1 MKKPT
6 VTVYQN
12 ESDVMIIFSKV
23 DGTYHGSETSFENSW
38 SDGGA
43 SGISGFDS
51 LKELNEY
58 LKENHYK
65 KKGTSKLDIYCWSKH
80 VVESHKGKIHGGTAT
95 CFYKKNHKGKHQ
107 GSVSGGFG
115 SNKDIVVNWK

>member
-12 ESDVMIIFSKV
+12 ESNVVIVFSKV
-23 DGTYHGSETSFENSW
+23 DGTYHGSHTSFENSW

-43 SGISGFDS
+43 SGFSGFES
-51 LKELNEY
+51 RKELNQY

-95 CFYKKNHKGKHQ
+95 CFYKKNHKGKHE

-115 SNKDIVVNWK
+115 EEEDIVVNWN